1 MIPAGAWQA
10 QLQTIGQEIMNMDY
24 PRTLQLAFEQ
34 AIVNRHHV
42 AGETLTIDEL
52 VSEYQASPEQI
63 SEVMLTAHR
72 KGLVNEVAPE
82 GRAFRVLGLPVTSFA
97 SVFTHTAS
105 SGLKP
110 RSVVRDVE
118 VEPATV
124 LVADKLKVDVG
135 DPVYRYVRTRYVDEQ
150 ALANQTNFMPFAI
163 CPGLEHDDVSR
174 YSFQKLLEEKY
185 STVLMEMKEWF
196 RLAPATSEDQEIL
209 DLPDGSPVLVI
220 ERIALSAT
228 GWPLVWANIRIR
240 PDRYE
245 YVSALWPQAAHL
257 LEDTA
262 S

>member
-1 MIPAGAWQA
+1 MQR
-10 QLQTIGQEIMNMDY
+10 Q
-24 PRTLQLAFEQ
+24 FEQ
-34 AIVNRHHV
+34 AIISGAHPE
-42 AGETLTIDEL
+42 GETVTVESLSSKD
-52 VSEYQASPEQI
+52 QASLAQMRQI
-63 SEVMLTAHR
+63 TQTAHR
-72 KGLVNEVAPE
+72 KGLVAQVAQE
-82 GRAFRVLGLPVTSFA
+82 DGAYRILGLPTTSFA

-118 VEPATV
+118 VQAATPT
-124 LVADKLKVDVG
+124 VANMLEVEVG

-163 CPGLEHDDVSR
+163 CPGLENDDVSR

-185 STVLMEMKEWF
+185 YAVLMEMKEWF
-196 RLAPATSEDQEIL
+196 RLVPSTTEDQEVL

-228 GWPLVWANIRIR
+228 GWPLVWASIRIR
-240 PDRYE
+240 PDRYA
-245 YVSALWPQAAHL
+245 YVSALWPQAAQL
-257 LEDTA
+257 LEDTG